1 LVADCHFECCGI
13 VQSPDLRVIA
23 QAEGLGEA
31 GAAIA
36 NTIGN
41 MVAEGIRSSQ
51 DGLVTDL
58 CRSPERFKLGTGGR
72 RDDEAFRGFQ
82 ARGWQARSHAGGMAS
97 TNTRIALTSGLAR
110 ERVAADLGIGK
121 STLGKWISHYR
132 PTDLVAEP

>member
-1 LVADCHFECCGI
+1 MTEDRLLIEELSAKSG
-13 VQSPDLRVIA
+13 SPDFLRLIA
-23 QAEGLGEA
+23 ENVMQF
-31 GAAIA
+31 
-36 NTIGN
+36 
-41 MVAEGIRSSQ
+41 
-51 DGLVTDL
+51 GLVTDL